1 MGEKINV
8 KEIVKRKKE
17 ELKKEVEFLKEKNI
31 TPKLAVILASEDEA
45 SKIYVGK
52 KRKMC
57 EELGVLQQ
65 EYILDDT
72 ITTNDIVNII
82 DKLNNDSSV
91 HGILVQLP
99 LLSI

>member
-17 ELKKEVEFLKEKNI
+17 GLKKEVEFLKENNV

-52 KRKMC
+52 KK
-57 EELGVLQQ
+57 ENV
-65 EYILDDT
+65 
-72 ITTNDIVNII
+72 
-82 DKLNNDSSV
+82 
-91 HGILVQLP
+91 
-99 LLSI
+99 